1 MKKKINS
8 EYLILFGIL
17 ILAIVFRIIRLR
29 TAPDWFQDEGEF
41 IRLADY
47 LSKGNLD
54 FLGIRNSLLLIGRPP
69 LFMWILAGAFK
80 LFGMD
85 ILVLRSLAITC
96 SFFSIGISYL
106 LARQALGKT
115 AAYYTA
121 FLLAIFPE
129 YIFYNRLGFSYN
141 WTSLWIL
148 IFIFGLWKY
157 LITENQRWLVIA
169 CLAAGIAF
177 ASDYVGIICILALL
191 LVISLTHPSQLW
203 KMVIVLIPWVVS
215 ILPIFIIAPVDALH
229 DLAYTFFW
237 GSGGE
242 GDIVFMLA
250 RMLAIYPGMIQ
261 REPWILLGIIGLF
274 TLSDKRLLGIIL
286 VVVCG
291 VFALFS
297 FNRTLAAQYLLPVWP
312 LVMIGLGSFLA
323 RSVTYFFTNV
333 KSSLINLK
341 ISQRWVVNDTVRTFL
356 GSVGSTI
363 LVFAFVF
370 LPISWLVILSIKGF
384 VIEPVD
390 PSIAINEV
398 LWEEGYIAPSD
409 AQAIAQEI
417 SKNVKSE
424 DFVIAPGVVYRML
437 QSNAAHPRTVVVY
450 EHGGNI
456 LGVRD
461 VNHDRFTVNCSL
473 SNAKY
478 AVVDNTWR
486 YWSASMA
493 PEISTMLDKVKK
505 WPMVLER
512 GSLQLY
518 CNPAFCQ

>member
-1 MKKKINS
+1 
-8 EYLILFGIL
+8 
-17 ILAIVFRIIRLR
+17 
-29 TAPDWFQDEGEF
+29 
-41 IRLADY
+41 
-47 LSKGNLD
+47 
-54 FLGIRNSLLLIGRPP
+54 
-69 LFMWILAGAFK
+69 
-80 LFGMD
+80 
-85 ILVLRSLAITC
+85 
-96 SFFSIGISYL
+96 
-106 LARQALGKT
+106 
-115 AAYYTA
+115 
-121 FLLAIFPE
+121 
-129 YIFYNRLGFSYN
+129 
-141 WTSLWIL
+141 
-148 IFIFGLWKY
+148 
-157 LITENQRWLVIA
+157 
-169 CLAAGIAF
+169 
-177 ASDYVGIICILALL
+177 
-191 LVISLTHPSQLW
+191 
-203 KMVIVLIPWVVS
+203 
-215 ILPIFIIAPVDALH
+215 
-229 DLAYTFFW
+229 
-237 GSGGE
+237 
-242 GDIVFMLA
+242 
-250 RMLAIYPGMIQ
+250 
-261 REPWILLGIIGLF
+261 
-274 TLSDKRLLGIIL
+274 
-286 VVVCG
+286 
-291 VFALFS
+291 
-297 FNRTLAAQYLLPVWP
+297 
-312 LVMIGLGSFLA
+312 MIGLGSFLA
-323 RSVTYFFTNV
+323 TSVTYFFTNV

-424 DFVIAPGVVYRML
+424 DFVIAPGVVYWML
-437 QSNAAHPRTVVVY
+437 QSNAADPRTVVVY